1 MAYVT
6 VTNGAAGQIMGFDTN
21 NSSNVTVNLSP
32 DNLKTTVIALEAAL
46 SMAKTMAAAFGV
58 KVTDPTTSVSTSVTS
73 TSASTTTADTSGT
86 VTSGGTAS

>member
-6 VTNGAAGQIMGFDTN
+6 VTNGSAGQIMGFDTN

-32 DNLKTTVIALEAAL
+32 DNLKTTVISLEAAL

-58 KVTDPTTSVSTSVTS
+58 KLTTTTPA
-73 TSASTTTADTSGT
+73 TSATSATASTA
-86 VTSGGTAS
+86 SGGTVASGGIAS